1 MSNECCICASAFSS
15 KLRKPIQCVF
25 CNKSCCKECF
35 GTFIKTR
42 TVPACMFCSADLTMD
57 FVHENSTMKFMD
69 EYMRYLDDQ
78 RFSVER
84 SKLPATQHLVEII
97 RQYEDSMI
105 AFLKTKTERK
115 ALANKYGQIKYDVNT
130 DKKQKKLLLQP
141 VIAEMYKN
149 NREYYHNE
157 RIMYDFLREKREEM
171 DILSGRRE
179 IANPILNPVAE
190 EKPVYTKPCPS
201 DDCRGFLSS
210 AHKCGTCEKYYCSDC
225 HLQKKSRT
233 DDEHV
238 CDEDAKATIAMIRRD
253 TKPCPKC
260 MIGIEKVSGC
270 SQMWCVNCHT
280 TFDWN
285 TMKIET
291 GYIHNPEYLRW
302 MRENNNDIPRNPL
315 DPGFA
320 CNENMPEWYAIEDR
334 LRADGINSIEWS
346 EIFRRYGHLRYSVL
360 INLPTEEEERF
371 INLRVQYMKSEISM
385 DVWRKKLGALLKKNR
400 LAQERYNIIDMY
412 INVIKDL
419 FLNLFQ
425 TKDINQFKQ
434 SSSEIERHADEQLK
448 KINKK
453 YKSYDNKYSEIKKMC
468 M

>member
-1 MSNECCICASAFSS
+1 
-15 KLRKPIQCVF
+15 
-25 CNKSCCKECF
+25 
-35 GTFIKTR
+35 
-42 TVPACMFCSADLTMD
+42 
-57 FVHENSTMKFMD
+57 MD
-69 EYMRYLDDQ
+69 EYMKYLDDQ

-84 SKLPATQHLVEII
+84 SKLPATQRLVEII
-97 RQYEDSMI
+97 RQCVDLNITYSKIKI
-105 AFLKTKTERK
+105 ARK
-115 ALANKYGQIKYDVNT
+115 ELSNQCVKIKYDADI
-130 DKKQKKLLLQP
+130 DKKQKKLLLKP
-141 VIAEMYKN
+141 ILSEMKKKN
-149 NREYYHNE
+149 SDLYHYE
-157 RIMYDFLREKREEM
+157 RIMYNLYRERRVEI
-171 DILSGRRE
+171 DILSGRR
-179 IANPILNPVAE
+179 ANTDPILDPVAD

-225 HLQKKSRT
+225 HLEKKSRT
-233 DDEHV
+233 DDEHI

-302 MRENNNDIPRNPL
+302 MRDNKNEIPRNPL
-315 DPGFA
+315 DPGYV
-320 CNENMPEWYAIEDR
+320 CNMNMPTWYMVDDA
-334 LRADGINSIEWS
+334 LRVSGVDSKEWS
-346 EIFRRYGHLRYSVL
+346 AIFIRYGHLRYAVIES
-360 INLPTEEEERF
+360 LPVEEEDKF
-371 INLRVQYMKSEISM
+371 INLRVRYMKSEISINE
-385 DVWRKKLGALLKKNR
+385 WRKKLGAILKRNR

-419 FLNLFQ
+419 FLNLMH

-434 SSSEIERHADEQLK
+434 SSSEIESHANEQLK

-453 YKSYDNKYSEIKKMC
+453 YKSADNKYSEIKKMC
-468 M
+468 TE

>member
-1 MSNECCICASAFSS
+1 
-15 KLRKPIQCVF
+15 
-25 CNKSCCKECF
+25 
-35 GTFIKTR
+35 
-42 TVPACMFCSADLTMD
+42 MFCSAELTMD
-57 FVHENSTMKFMD
+57 FVQENSTMKFMD
-69 EYMRYLDDQ
+69 EYMKYLDDQ
-78 RFSVER
+78 RLSVER

-97 RQYEDSMI
+97 RKCEDS
-105 AFLKTKTERK
+105 AVEFLKTKSERRS
-115 ALANKYGQIKYDVNT
+115 LAHKHGQIKYDVNT

-141 VIAEMYKN
+141 VVAEMVKN
-149 NREYYHNE
+149 NSEYYRTE
-157 RIMYDFLREKREEM
+157 RIMYNFYRERQLEI
-171 DILSGRRE
+171 DILSGRR
-179 IANPILNPVAE
+179 ANTDPVADD
-190 EKPVYTKPCPS
+190 KPVYTKPCPS

-302 MRENNNDIPRNPL
+302 MRDNNNDIPRNPL
-315 DPGFA
+315 DPGFV
-320 CNENMPEWYAIEDR
+320 CNLNFPTWYTVDDR
-334 LRADGINSIEWS
+334 LRVDGIDSREWS
-346 EIFRRYGHLRYSVL
+346 EIFRRYGHLRYAVL
-360 INLPTEEEERF
+360 VNLPMEEEVRF
-371 INLRVQYMKSEISM
+371 INLRVQYMKSEISI
-385 DVWRKKLGALLKKNR
+385 DVWRKKLGAMLKRNR

-412 INVIKDL
+412 ANVIKDL
-419 FLNLFQ
+419 FLNLVH

-434 SSSEIERHADEQLK
+434 SAGEIESHANEQLK

-453 YKSYDNKYSEIKKMC
+453 YKSADNKYSEIKKMC
-468 M
+468 TE